1 MVRVV
6 RLERTVSWSQTRRDT
21 NFAIPGYLI
30 SAIISRWGRK
40 SKIFLS
46 VVIPVVKAAF
56 VPFSATG
63 KNLLSPVSQGFA
75 AFRPAPSRIPPRHS
89 QSKRA
94 TNCANPGYS
103 AFNKKFSCT
112 LFLFYRNLVES
123 QAKIAGDDI
132 DDEDYEC
139 SKGERRYHH
148 RQAKLNVIITGT
160 AANNYELN
168 IITLKNADGNLFLRV
183 GDLSLVENERFT
195 VCENA
200 FVHVVHIHLT
210 HRRSILNDL
219 SRLNVLDVSEPPV
232 FL

>member
-1 MVRVV
+1 M
-6 RLERTVSWSQTRRDT
+6 
-21 NFAIPGYLI
+21 
-30 SAIISRWGRK
+30 
-40 SKIFLS
+40 
-46 VVIPVVKAAF
+46 
-56 VPFSATG
+56 
-63 KNLLSPVSQGFA
+63 
-75 AFRPAPSRIPPRHS
+75 
-89 QSKRA
+89 
-94 TNCANPGYS
+94 
-103 AFNKKFSCT
+103 
-112 LFLFYRNLVES
+112 ES

-183 GDLSLVENERFT
+183 GDLSLVENDRFT

-219 SRLNVLDVSEPPV
+219 SRLNVLDVNEPPV
-232 FL
+232 FYRLSLLLSTSTSKILYLKAIPLPRRIRGQQSADLVHELRQFLIPSEG

>member
-1 MVRVV
+1 M
-6 RLERTVSWSQTRRDT
+6 
-21 NFAIPGYLI
+21 
-30 SAIISRWGRK
+30 
-40 SKIFLS
+40 S
-46 VVIPVVKAAF
+46 VVIHVVKAGFPPNLTENANPANAGVSRDCGHSIF
-56 VPFSATG
+56 QLEGGAT
-63 KNLLSPVSQGFA
+63 
-75 AFRPAPSRIPPRHS
+75 RS

-183 GDLSLVENERFT
+183 GDLSLVENDRFT

>member
-1 MVRVV
+1 M
-6 RLERTVSWSQTRRDT
+6 
-21 NFAIPGYLI
+21 
-30 SAIISRWGRK
+30 
-40 SKIFLS
+40 
-46 VVIPVVKAAF
+46 
-56 VPFSATG
+56 
-63 KNLLSPVSQGFA
+63 
-75 AFRPAPSRIPPRHS
+75 
-89 QSKRA
+89 
-94 TNCANPGYS
+94 
-103 AFNKKFSCT
+103 
-112 LFLFYRNLVES
+112 ES

-168 IITLKNADGNLFLRV
+168 IITLKNTDGNLFLRV